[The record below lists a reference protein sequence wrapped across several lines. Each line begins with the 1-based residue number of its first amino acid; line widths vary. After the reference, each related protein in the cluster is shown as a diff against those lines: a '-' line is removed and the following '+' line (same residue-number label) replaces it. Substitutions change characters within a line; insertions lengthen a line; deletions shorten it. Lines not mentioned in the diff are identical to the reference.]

1 LIFFFTLNLISYL
14 LQASFALEML
24 LKRAGANEED
34 SPNLARYINAMRER
48 PAYKRAMEKVGKT
61 SITN

>member
-1 LIFFFTLNLISYL
+1 
-14 LQASFALEML
+14 ML

-34 SPNLARYINAMRER
+34 SPNLARYVNAMRER

-61 SITN
+61 YIAN

>member
-1 LIFFFTLNLISYL
+1 
-14 LQASFALEML
+14 ML
-24 LKRAGANEED
+24 LKRSGVHEEA
-34 SPNLARYINAMRER
+34 SPNLVRYVNAMRER